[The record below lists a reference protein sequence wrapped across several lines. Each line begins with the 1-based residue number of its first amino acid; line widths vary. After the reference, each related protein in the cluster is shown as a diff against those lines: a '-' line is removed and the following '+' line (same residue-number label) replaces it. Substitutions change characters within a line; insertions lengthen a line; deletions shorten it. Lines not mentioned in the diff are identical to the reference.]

1 MQILRRL
8 VARVG
13 EDHVVDD
20 FGDPA
25 ELTLVEILLGFLE
38 DRLFATHH
46 LDIMLATFFR
56 WQLMQLR
63 RIAGEPAQVQ
73 HVGGLDVVVHRT
85 VVATVGELVGD
96 RLGQF
101 ELLGDLDHG
110 VTLVDHPQG
119 FIVDV
124 AVHVA
129 LGRQLLAD
137 LLVAP
142 DRPVVHGVHHLDI
155 VAPQFERL
163 VEVF

>member
-1 MQILRRL
+1 
-8 VARVG
+8 
-13 EDHVVDD
+13 
-20 FGDPA
+20 
-25 ELTLVEILLGFLE
+25 
-38 DRLFATHH
+38 
-46 LDIMLATFFR
+46 
-56 WQLMQLR
+56 MQLR

-96 RLGQF
+96 LFGQF

-119 FIVDV
+119 FVVDI

-129 LGRQLLAD
+129 LGGQLLAHF
-137 LLVAP
+137 LITP
-142 DRPVVHGVHHLDI
+142 DWPVVHGIHHLDI
-155 VAPQFERL
+155 VAPQLERL